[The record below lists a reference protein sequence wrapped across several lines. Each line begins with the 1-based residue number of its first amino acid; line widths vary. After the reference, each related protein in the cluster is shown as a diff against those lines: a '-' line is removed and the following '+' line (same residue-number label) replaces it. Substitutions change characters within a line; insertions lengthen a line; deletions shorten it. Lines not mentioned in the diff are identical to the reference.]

1 MDSTL
6 PDDAWKD
13 SFDRLLD
20 PRPQLRERNI
30 IKKNVRASF
39 NIDSSVENSNPNLLS
54 FTEYSSQK
62 PQAIDTADKL
72 DIKKRGNSISTPSE
86 KRLSSNLFH
95 CALSPITGLKLDG
108 LQNADNHQ
116 LKGTEKKQT
125 RRTAKQVIFEVNT
138 LSPEKSS
145 DSIVENKRLRL
156 MLPNNGF
163 RQSRSSL
170 VLQPGKWRKSL
181 ISWRRTNLNEVPPGV
196 LSPKPSFIPRAV
208 TSEGLVACHIAQRT
222 SAHLNEISEPN
233 KKINYETE
241 VLKYCAQS
249 KPYKFSTAYASGK
262 MIDPCKIGEGV
273 YGEVFKYAQKNSTRT
288 DIVMKVLPIEGTAL
302 VNEEIQKTFEQ
313 ILPEIIISQELS
325 KLRTNKTNSTSG
337 FVDIYNVR
345 VYA

>member
-1 MDSTL
+1 MDTTL

-39 NIDSSVENSNPNLLS
+39 NIDSSVENSSPNLLS
-54 FTEYSSQK
+54 FTECSWQK
-62 PQAIDTADKL
+62 PKTTDTADEL
-72 DIKKRGNSISTPSE
+72 GIKKRGNSISTPSE

-95 CALSPITGLKLDG
+95 CALSPITGMKLDG
-108 LQNADNHQ
+108 LQSADNHQ
-116 LKGTEKKQT
+116 LKGTENKQQ
-125 RRTAKQVIFEVNT
+125 RRPVKQVVFEVNT

-156 MLPNNGF
+156 MQPKNAF

-181 ISWRRTNLNEVPPGV
+181 ISWRRTNINEVPSGV
-196 LSPKPSFIPRAV
+196 LSPKQSFLPRAV
-208 TSEGLVACHIAQRT
+208 TSEGLVACRITQRI
-222 SAHLNEISEPN
+222 SAPIREISEPD

-249 KPYKFSTAYASGK
+249 KPYKFGTAYASGK

-273 YGEVFKYAQKNSTRT
+273 YGEVFKYA
-288 DIVMKVLPIEGTAL
+288 
-302 VNEEIQKTFEQ
+302 
-313 ILPEIIISQELS
+313 
-325 KLRTNKTNSTSG
+325 
-337 FVDIYNVR
+337 
-345 VYA
+345 